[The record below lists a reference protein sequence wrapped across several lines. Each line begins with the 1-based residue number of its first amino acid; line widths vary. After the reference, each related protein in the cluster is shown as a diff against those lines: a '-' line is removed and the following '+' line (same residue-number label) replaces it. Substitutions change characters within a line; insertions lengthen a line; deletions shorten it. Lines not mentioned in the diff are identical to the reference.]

1 MPITPSEASL
11 PGLEHA
17 DVMLHQIDHRS
28 AESFRHAREIRR
40 GWGQLEPVLTW
51 CKQEMRDVWRWQ
63 MVDMSTSNARGAEY
77 AGRYIFY
84 FDSERDVVA
93 FSLRWC

>member
-1 MPITPSEASL
+1 MPITPSDTL
-11 PGLEHA
+11 TGLVHA
-17 DVMLHQIDHRS
+17 DSMLNRIDHRS
-28 AESFRHAREIRR
+28 ADSFRHAREIRR

-51 CKQEMRDVWRWQ
+51 CKQEMTDVWRWQ
-63 MVDMSTSNARGAEY
+63 MVDMSTSNARGADY

-93 FSLRWC
+93 FDLRWC

>member
-1 MPITPSEASL
+1 MPTTPSKASL

-28 AESFRHAREIRR
+28 ADSFQHAREIRR

-93 FSLRWC
+93 FDLRWC